1 MERTQGR
8 SRNGQG
14 DGDGATRELNPE
26 LLVEDLRQR
35 FARFRR
41 GHRPRTRYP
50 DALRAAVLAALRS
63 GAAEP
68 DVRRA
73 CRVSSDQLAAWRR
86 REVVPAEE
94 SGLAEQQAR
103 IFSVVDE
110 LPEVNVERA
119 VRPADGD
126 VELRVGGWAVW
137 IRRTDRGVGR
147 P

>member
-8 SRNGQG
+8 SRNGQ
-14 DGDGATRELNPE
+14 GDGATRELNPE

-50 DALRAAVLAALRS
+50 DALRSAVLAALRN

-68 DVRRA
+68 EVRRA

-86 REVVPAEE
+86 REGAPAGE

-110 LPEVNVERA
+110 LPEVNVEHA
-119 VRPADGD
+119 VRPAEGD
-126 VELRVGGWAVW
+126 VELRVGGWAVC
-137 IRRTDRGVGR
+137 IRRIEA
-147 P
+147 